1 MTLID
6 LGSSKLR
13 PPITWS
19 DKSLKSIVSEDPS
32 TSNMV
37 NVPKHRRNLNH
48 STFIIFIDHYQ
59 VN

>member
-6 LGSSKLR
+6 LVFSKLR

-32 TSNMV
+32 TSNIV
-37 NVPKHRRNLNH
+37 NVPKHWRNVNH
-48 STFIIFIDHYQ
+48 RTFNIFIDYYQ